1 MAARSRRLRLASHG
15 RTLHLRSLGDWTSDP
30 MDGVAECCRAL
41 MALEKAL
48 GESIRQARTTR
59 HSWVE
64 IGSRSEQQR
73 LLPALRR
80 LPTPLPSTG
89 VLSGSGSG
97 RREPRAR
104 SKGRRGPAA
113 RRVTRTCQHVRGHDN

>member
-1 MAARSRRLRLASHG
+1 
-15 RTLHLRSLGDWTSDP
+15 

-64 IGSRSEQQR
+64 IGSRSEQ
-73 LLPALRR
+73 LETAASFEEAADAFAINRR
-80 LPTPLPSTG
+80 AIWERFWT
-89 VLSGSGSG
+89 
-97 RREPRAR
+97 E
-104 SKGRRGPAA
+104 
-113 RRVTRTCQHVRGHDN
+113 RTKSA

>member
-48 GESIRQARTTR
+48 GESIRQARTTG

-64 IGSRSEQQR
+64 IGQSLGATETAASFEE
-73 LLPALRR
+73 AADAFAINRR
-80 LPTPLPSTG
+80 AIWERFWT
-89 VLSGSGSG
+89 
-97 RREPRAR
+97 E
-104 SKGRRGPAA
+104 
-113 RRVTRTCQHVRGHDN
+113 RTKSA